1 MLKYLDIYLLL
12 TIYNNYLESGCIVGG
27 DEIVLRGTS
36 YHTLD
41 SKGRFILPSR
51 FRRDMGGEG
60 TVLVITNFDDA
71 LYAYSYDNWIKKE
84 EDIDSLTVKNRAFRR
99 FRRFFVGGAEECKVD
114 KQLRILVPQPL
125 REYAGLNKDIVL
137 VGGLDHFEIWS
148 KERLAED
155 NRMLL
160 EEDME
165 NEEVSGGISKLG
177 L

>member
-1 MLKYLDIYLLL
+1 
-12 TIYNNYLESGCIVGG
+12 
-27 DEIVLRGTS
+27 VLRGTS

-51 FRRDMGGEG
+51 FRQEMGGDG
-60 TVLVITNFDDA
+60 TVLFITTFDNA
-71 LYAYSYDNWIKKE
+71 LYAYSHDEWIQKE
-84 EDIDSLTVKNRAFRR
+84 KDIDALAVKNRAFRR
-99 FRRFFVGGAEECKVD
+99 FRRSFVGSAEECKVD
-114 KQLRILVPQPL
+114 KQLRILIPQPL
-125 REYAGLNKDIVL
+125 REDADLDKDIVL

-155 NRMLL
+155 KRKFL

-165 NEEVSGGISKLG
+165 NEEVLGGISNLG

>member
-1 MLKYLDIYLLL
+1 
-12 TIYNNYLESGCIVGG
+12 
-27 DEIVLRGTS
+27 
-36 YHTLD
+36 
-41 SKGRFILPSR
+41 
-51 FRRDMGGEG
+51 MGEEG

-71 LYAYSYDNWIKKE
+71 LYVYSYDEWIKKE
-84 EDIDSLTVKNRAFRR
+84 EDINSLAEKNRAFRR

-114 KQLRILVPQPL
+114 KQLRVLIPQPL
-125 REYAGLNKDIVL
+125 REFAGLNKDIVL

-155 NRMLL
+155 KRRLL

-165 NEEVSGGISKLG
+165 NEEVSSGISKLG